1 MNFAGFWISCEKGN
15 RKFIHTS
22 HCSNVLQGGG
32 RFKTDAVTNCKRK
45 LYKVVVVVEVDVVV
59 VGVVIVIVVVV
70 VAVVWLWSWVS
81 WLTWSRWC
89 PGGWPDCGGGQNM
102 TTVE

>member
-15 RKFIHTS
+15 REFIHAS

-32 RFKTDAVTNCKRK
+32 RFKTDVVANCKRK
-45 LYKVVVVVEVDVVV
+45 FYKVVVVVEVDVVV

-70 VAVVWLWSWVS
+70 VDVVAVVSWWVA
-81 WLTWSRWC
+81 
-89 PGGWPDCGGGQNM
+89 
-102 TTVE
+102 

>member
-15 RKFIHTS
+15 REFIHAS
-22 HCSNVLQGGG
+22 HCSNVLHGGG

-45 LYKVVVVVEVDVVV
+45 FYKVVVVVEVDVVV

-70 VAVVWLWSWVS
+70 VDVVAVVSWWVA
-81 WLTWSRWC
+81 
-89 PGGWPDCGGGQNM
+89 
-102 TTVE
+102 